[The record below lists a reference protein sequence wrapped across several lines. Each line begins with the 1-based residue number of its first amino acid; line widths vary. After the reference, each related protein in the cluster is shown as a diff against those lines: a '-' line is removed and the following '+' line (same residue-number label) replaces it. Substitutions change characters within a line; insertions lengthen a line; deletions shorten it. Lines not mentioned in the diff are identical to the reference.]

1 MDSFERER
9 IVQDARSRRV
19 RELARIARRALRML
33 VCMLVHEPAVPSPS
47 RFSAPSPAERVNG
60 LANFQERL
68 KNSRPPRI
76 AVIRSISRS
85 KCSGTSTKFKRS
97 LFTMSSG
104 LSE

>member
-19 RELARIARRALRML
+19 GELGRIARRALRML
-33 VCMLVHEPAVPSPS
+33 ACMLVHEPVMPSPS
-47 RFSAPSPAERVNG
+47 RFSAPSPAERFIG
-60 LANFQERL
+60 LASFQERL